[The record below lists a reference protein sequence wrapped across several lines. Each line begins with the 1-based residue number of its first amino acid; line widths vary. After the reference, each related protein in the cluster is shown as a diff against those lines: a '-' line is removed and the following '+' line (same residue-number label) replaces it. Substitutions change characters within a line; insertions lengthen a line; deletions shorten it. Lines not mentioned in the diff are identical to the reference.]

1 MQIAGFDQ
9 FMWVSPAE
17 MVVNYFFG
25 SVRYLKSNAK
35 KMCQYKMRDGVA
47 IFSKKLVFSNEGQKE
62 ENVEFET
69 HKSEDEVQMRDREL
83 KMWEEDLEDEWERNI
98 RDDEEAMIR
107 EMEVF
112 HSWIEEEEYEIDRE
126 RFGDG

>member
-62 ENVEFET
+62 EIQKICPVLRNVFYGFIIFIISIFDICSILDFFFTE
-69 HKSEDEVQMRDREL
+69 RE
-83 KMWEEDLEDEWERNI
+83 
-98 RDDEEAMIR
+98 
-107 EMEVF
+107 
-112 HSWIEEEEYEIDRE
+112 
-126 RFGDG
+126 

>member
-1 MQIAGFDQ
+1 MQIAGFDE

-62 ENVEFET
+62 EIQKICPVLRNVFYGFIIFII
-69 HKSEDEVQMRDREL
+69 SIVD
-83 KMWEEDLEDEWERNI
+83 I
-98 RDDEEAMIR
+98 FSI
-107 EMEVF
+107 F
-112 HSWIEEEEYEIDRE
+112 
-126 RFGDG
+126 

>member
-9 FMWVSPAE
+9 FRWISPAE

-47 IFSKKLVFSNEGQKE
+47 IFSKKLVFSNGGQKE
-62 ENVEFET
+62 EIQKICPVL
-69 HKSEDEVQMRDREL
+69 RD
-83 KMWEEDLEDEWERNI
+83 
-98 RDDEEAMIR
+98 
-107 EMEVF
+107 VF
-112 HSWIEEEEYEIDRE
+112 HGFIIFIISIFDNCSILDFFFTERE
-126 RFGDG
+126 

>member
-62 ENVEFET
+62 EIHKICPVLRNVFYGFIIFIISIFDICSILDFFFTE
-69 HKSEDEVQMRDREL
+69 RE
-83 KMWEEDLEDEWERNI
+83 
-98 RDDEEAMIR
+98 
-107 EMEVF
+107 
-112 HSWIEEEEYEIDRE
+112 
-126 RFGDG
+126 

>member
-1 MQIAGFDQ
+1 MQIAGFDE
-9 FMWVSPAE
+9 FRWISPAE

-62 ENVEFET
+62 EIQKICPVLRNVFYGFIIFIISIFDICSLLDFFFTE
-69 HKSEDEVQMRDREL
+69 RE
-83 KMWEEDLEDEWERNI
+83 
-98 RDDEEAMIR
+98 
-107 EMEVF
+107 
-112 HSWIEEEEYEIDRE
+112 
-126 RFGDG
+126 